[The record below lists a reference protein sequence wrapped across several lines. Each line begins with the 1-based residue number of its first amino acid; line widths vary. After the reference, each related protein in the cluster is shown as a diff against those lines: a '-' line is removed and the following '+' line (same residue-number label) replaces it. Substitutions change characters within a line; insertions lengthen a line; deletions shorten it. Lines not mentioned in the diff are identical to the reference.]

1 MLNIYTQFGFRMLH
15 KKLVSKNSAASL
27 WVHLILIAALPS
39 LYIHQISS
47 GSNCTDY
54 QSRRLNILYEREDGS
69 LQYAHTVRLHDEA
82 DCCAFLRV

>member
-1 MLNIYTQFGFRMLH
+1 MLLR
-15 KKLVSKNSAASL
+15 KLVGKNSAASS
-27 WVHLILIAALPS
+27 WVHLILTAALPS
-39 LYIHQISS
+39 LCIHQISS

-82 DCCAFLRV
+82 DCRTFLRV

>member
-1 MLNIYTQFGFRMLH
+1 MLLR
-15 KKLVSKNSAASL
+15 KLVSKNSASS
-27 WVHLILIAALPS
+27 WVHLILTAALPS
-39 LYIHQISS
+39 LCIHQISS

-82 DCCAFLRV
+82 DCRTFLRV